1 MGYQASAIAG
11 TGRDIEIGGYDN
23 VYRVYGQSAE
33 QISPRAPLVIPAI
46 RRIYTRHPLPHRE
59 GVTMITNA
67 GMYDIYYRIYVG
79 NAVVD
84 QQYWEYT
91 RGTPCRIVRV

>member
-1 MGYQASAIAG
+1 MRVLHSRHAYYIVDEYNGAGYC
-11 TGRDIEIGGYDN
+11 
-23 VYRVYGQSAE
+23 
-33 QISPRAPLVIPAI
+33 APC
-46 RRIYTRHPLPHRE
+46 RIVRST
-59 GVTMITNA
+59 TMITNA

>member
-1 MGYQASAIAG
+1 
-11 TGRDIEIGGYDN
+11 
-23 VYRVYGQSAE
+23 
-33 QISPRAPLVIPAI
+33 
-46 RRIYTRHPLPHRE
+46 
-59 GVTMITNA
+59 MITNA